1 MKTNKGFTL
10 IELLVVIA
18 IIGILASMLLPVL
31 AKAKNKANRMK
42 CANNLQ
48 SIHKAFSAYAS
59 ESEGATAHLDSR
71 YAPRWGN
78 PQPRPETLQA
88 RAMGYWNWNHMQR
101 GYRWMNGYPI
111 RQSLQNYST
120 LASPLDQKVVARQRQ
135 YNVNE
140 GGRVAIKT
148 FDQWGKD
155 FNGPRDNNAA
165 HRGQDYRCSMPNYL
179 QSYAIAMQ
187 GDLDVQ
193 DTVLGLTRNVQG
205 GNNQDA
211 YYGRYGGFRD
221 GQGRARW
228 LFPHYP
234 FLYTWHNYRAHL
246 NGDVNRHTVAFYGP
260 GSMPHSLTG
269 LAKDQANWVTGGG
282 ATAQGSASEFN
293 DQLTMAD
300 KTFNEG
306 VATTTAPSL
315 LILRPFANQ

>member
-18 IIGILASMLLPVL
+18 IIGILASMLLPTL

-42 CANNLQ
+42 CANNLG
-48 SIHKAFSAYAS
+48 SIHKAFSSYAA

-71 YAPRWGN
+71 YAPIWGT
-78 PQPRPETLQA
+78 QDHQIRA
-88 RAMGYWNWNHMQR
+88 RAMGYWSWNQMQR

-111 RQSLQNYST
+111 RQSLASYST
-120 LASPLDQKVVARQRQ
+120 LGSPLDQRTIARQRRYAQ
-135 YNVNE
+135 R
-140 GGRVAIKT
+140 GTLIKT

-155 FNGPRDNNAA
+155 WNNANNNYNC
-165 HRGQDYRCSMPNYL
+165 HMPNYL
-179 QSYAIAMQ
+179 QSYALAMQ

-193 DTVLGLTRNVQG
+193 DTVLGLTRNVAG
-205 GNNQDA
+205 GSHTA
-211 YYGRYGGFRD
+211 YYNRYGGYASDRN
-221 GQGRARW
+221 RW

-234 FLYTWHNYRAHL
+234 FPYTWHNYRTHL
-246 NGDVNRHTVAFYGP
+246 NGTVNRHTVAFYGP

-293 DQLTMAD
+293 DQLNMAD

-306 VATTTAPSL
+306 VAATTAPCL
-315 LILRPFANQ
+315 TILRPYQNR